1 MILSHVDDFN
11 LAGTNDFINEVTEKI
26 KKELDISKIEDGE
39 FRFTGIDVKKIDGGI
54 EISMED
60 YAKSL
65 EEVVIREGSQDDSL
79 TREELKVLRKYV
91 GKLNWLA
98 VNTRPDL
105 AIYALELAKKQKK
118 ATLKDLRNVNRI
130 LKKVSD
136 KESRV
141 VFRRIAR
148 REDLCMIGITDASY
162 NQEGNSI
169 AGEMIL
175 LGSKKTNAAAP
186 IYWKSGMIRKI
197 CMSPKAADS
206 CDGENSG

>member
-1 MILSHVDDFN
+1 M
-11 LAGTNDFINEVTEKI
+11 
-26 KKELDISKIEDGE
+26 
-39 FRFTGIDVKKIDGGI
+39 
-54 EISMED
+54 
-60 YAKSL
+60 
-65 EEVVIREGSQDDSL
+65 
-79 TREELKVLRKYV
+79 REELKVLRKYG

-98 VNTRPDL
+98 MNTRPDL
-105 AIYALELAKKQKK
+105 AINALELAKKQKK

-175 LGSKKTNAAAP
+175 LGSKKTNVAAP

-197 CMSPKAADS
+197 CMSPKAAETRAMVKIVDDS
-206 CDGENSG
+206 VNMTKQVSILMNRKIPLKIFMDSRPLLESIGSTSQIEEKALRQLIASLKQSIEDGDVE